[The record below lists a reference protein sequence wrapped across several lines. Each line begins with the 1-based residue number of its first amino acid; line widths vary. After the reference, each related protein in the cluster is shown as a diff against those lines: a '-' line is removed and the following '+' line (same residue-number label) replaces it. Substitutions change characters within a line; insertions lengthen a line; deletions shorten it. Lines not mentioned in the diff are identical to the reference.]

1 MKRDTSLLMA
11 LVLLISMAI
20 PAYATSDSP
29 PYSLKYLQNIDG
41 IKYVRY
47 ESIEDSDGLSDVT
60 VEVYD
65 VINLWMQNNGSWDAT
80 VRPFRDA
87 FKTAGFEESVSSD
100 TNEFDNQQQYTFTK
114 TDSGQSE
121 LFLIY
126 SEKRAQSILN
136 ESAIVYIH
144 HARMAKESD
153 TEQTHPSNENNTP
166 VTQPGFGNF
175 VKSAS
180 YESGRFADVNSN
192 NWFEAGVKTAYELGL
207 MKGNSATTFNP
218 DGETTIA
225 ETLALAC
232 RIHSIYQGESPDFS
246 GAGLWYQPYVD
257 YAIKTGMIKSD
268 EYSDYTKKAT
278 RANFANIIYASLP
291 ANTWSKIN
299 NIDSLPDVKVSDWFG
314 APVFALYN
322 AGILTGSDK
331 YGTFNPSSNI
341 KRSEVATIVTRV
353 AIPSARSVFTLER
366 RLAANEFLKNYL
378 TAKEDNRDNFG
389 VEFDGSLV
397 VVMVQYV
404 PSDDEFRLAI
414 SRVSESIGIVTSLT
428 IPYDLGAYYY
438 SGSVIATTGMLQEVL
453 ATGEFSINPRT
464 YTSSTEITITK
475 FDYNDYSLRDMRSSF
490 ATGAANWLPDLLDIV
505 SARILEPNGYS
516 LKDLGFEAYNR

>member
-1 MKRDTSLLMA
+1 MKRVTSFLIAMVLSISIA
-11 LVLLISMAI
+11 L
-20 PAYATSDSP
+20 PAYAVTDSP

-41 IKYVRY
+41 VKYVRY
-47 ESIEDSDGLSDVT
+47 NSLDESDGLSDVT

-65 VINLWMQNNGSWDAT
+65 VIELWMRNNGSWDAT

-87 FKTAGFEESVSSD
+87 FKNAGFEEGISPD
-100 TNEFDNQQQYTFTK
+100 TDEFDNQPQYTFTK

-144 HARMAKESD
+144 HARMIKESD
-153 TEQTHPSNENNTP
+153 TEQKNPSDENNTP
-166 VTQPGFGNF
+166 VAQPGFSNF
-175 VKSAS
+175 VKSAN
-180 YESGRFADVNSN
+180 YESGRFTDVNSS

-207 MKGNSATTFNP
+207 MNGNSATTFNP

-232 RIHSIYQGESPDFS
+232 RIHSIYQGENPDFTS
-246 GAGLWYQPYVD
+246 NGLWYQPYVD
-257 YAIKTGMIKSD
+257 YAISTGMIKSG
-268 EYSDYTKKAT
+268 EYSDYAKKAT

-291 ANTWSKIN
+291 ANTWAKIN
-299 NIDSLPDVKVSDWFG
+299 SVDSLPDVQSSDWFG

-353 AIPSARSVFTLER
+353 AIPSSRSTFTLER
-366 RLAANEFLKNYL
+366 HLAANEFLKNYL
-378 TAKEDNRDNFG
+378 TAKENNRDNFG
-389 VEFDGSLV
+389 GELDDSLI
-397 VVMVQYV
+397 VVMVEYV
-404 PSDDEFRLAI
+404 PSENEFRLALT
-414 SRVSESIGIVTSLT
+414 RVNETIGIVTSLT
-428 IPYDLGAYYY
+428 IPYDLEAYYY
-438 SGSVIATTGMLQEVL
+438 SGKEMATTGMLQEVL

-464 YTSSTEITITK
+464 YKSGTK
-475 FDYNDYSLRDMRSSF
+475 ISISKYDYNDYSLYNMRDSF
-490 ATGAANWLPDLLDIV
+490 AEGATNQLPDLLDLIN
-505 SARILEPNGYS
+505 RRLLQPNGYS
-516 LKDLGFEAYNR
+516 LKDLGFESY